1 MVSFDYLIHD
11 AMGLHARPVGL
22 VVKAVNPYKDTKITI
37 HHGERSADAKRMF
50 AVMALQVKQGETIRV
65 TVEGNNEQEI
75 ADTIRGIFETEK
87 L

>member
-22 VVKAVNPYKDTKITI
+22 VVKAVTPYRATKITI
-37 HHGERSADAKRMF
+37 HHGERTADAKRMF

-65 TVEGNNEQEI
+65 TVEGENEHKI
-75 ADTIRGIFETEK
+75 ADTIREIFESEN

>member
-22 VVKAVNPYKDTKITI
+22 VVKAVTPYRATKITI
-37 HHGERSADAKRMF
+37 HHGERAADAKRMF

-65 TVEGNNEQEI
+65 TVEGENEQKI
-75 ADTIRGIFETEK
+75 ADTIREIFESEK